1 MKETMT
7 LSSFIRGFEEI
18 RPDNFSYE
26 GLEMLFSHL
35 ESMES
40 DEHEIEYDVIA
51 FCCDYSEMSFSDI
64 MSEYEIQVP
73 VTILLSEDEMTCDYK
88 KTDLSDEEIA
98 EYITEYI
105 DNKSFCVGVT
115 SENTVVFQCF

>member
-98 EYITEYI
+98 EYITAYI

>member
-1 MKETMT
+1 
-7 LSSFIRGFEEI
+7 
-18 RPDNFSYE
+18 
-26 GLEMLFSHL
+26 
-35 ESMES
+35 
-40 DEHEIEYDVIA
+40 
-51 FCCDYSEMSFSDI
+51 

-98 EYITEYI
+98 EYITAYI

-115 SENTVVFQCF
+115 SLNTVVFQCF